1 MKSPVK
7 EFFKR
12 GMLFGGFGPIVTGIV
27 YFCLSLSLENF
38 TLSGGEVLVGIISTY
53 LLAFVHAGA
62 SVFNQIEDWPI
73 TKSLFFHLLT
83 LYAAYVL
90 CYIANSW
97 IPFEPVAILIFTGIF
112 AAVYA
117 TVWLTVYITV
127 RAVSRKMSDGIN
139 HPNA

>member
-27 YFCLSLSLENF
+27 YFCLSLFIDDF
-38 TLSGGEVLVGIISTY
+38 TLSGAEALVGIISTY

-97 IPFEPVAILIFTGIF
+97 IPFEPIALLVFTGIF
-112 AAVYA
+112 AVIYA
-117 TVWLTVYITV
+117 AVWLTVYITV
-127 RAVSRKMSDGIN
+127 RTVSRKMSEGIN
-139 HPNA
+139 QP